1 MTIPTDVLN
10 VIVSSAAALFTLA
23 TGALVW
29 WQASQH
35 FRHTRSAS
43 YIERFN
49 TAEYFAARLEVDRL
63 ISEDSSFESLIRAEV
78 GKESDQRER
87 DRLHV
92 LMFANLFQEIGAAY
106 RVSLVDRP
114 IRGPF
119 SDTLA
124 NITGRS
130 SRHLSCDCGRFA
142 VAQNCTGILSISVRR
157 WRNWTG
163 NTPGTRTPNSTLDF
177 LLQTPSF
184 VCLWI
189 SDGSKEF

>member
-106 RVSLVDRP
+106 RVSLVDRRYTWSVFGYLGQHYWQKLSP
-114 IRGPF
+114 FILRLRAIRRRPELYRDFEYLCSEMAKLDRKYARYKDPKFNPRF
-119 SDTLA
+119 SPA
-124 NITGRS
+124 NS
-130 SRHLSCDCGRFA
+130 EF
-142 VAQNCTGILSISVRR
+142 
-157 WRNWTG
+157 
-163 NTPGTRTPNSTLDF
+163 
-177 LLQTPSF
+177 
-184 VCLWI
+184 CLPM
-189 SDGSKEF
+189 DL